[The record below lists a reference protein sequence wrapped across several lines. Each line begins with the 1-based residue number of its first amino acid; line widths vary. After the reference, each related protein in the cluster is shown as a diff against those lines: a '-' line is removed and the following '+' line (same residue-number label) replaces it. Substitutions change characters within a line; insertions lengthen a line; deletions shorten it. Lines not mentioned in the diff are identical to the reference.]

1 MLMTTERHQI
11 VKYGKKLVTTNLTN
25 GTGGN
30 LSMINREKEMIAIS
44 PSGMDYFETTPEDI
58 VITDLNGNI
67 IEGHN
72 KPSSEFNFHLALYD
86 HKPQINAVV
95 HTHSVYATTLAC
107 LGWELPAVHYMVAFS
122 GNKVPVATYE
132 TFGTEALANAIIE
145 GIEDYN
151 AILLANH
158 GLITTANNIE
168 TAFAAAEEIEFTARV
183 YYQSKSIGEPVIL
196 NDQQMNVVIEKFKTY
211 GQK

>member
-1 MLMTTERHQI
+1 MLMINERQKI
-11 VKYGKKLVTTNLTN
+11 VEYGKKMVTTQLTN

-30 LSMINREKEMIAIS
+30 LSIISADRKYIAIS
-44 PSGMDYFETTPEDI
+44 PSGIDYFDTQIEDV
-58 VITDLNGNI
+58 VIIDLDGNI
-67 IEGHN
+67 IEGAN
-72 KPSSEFNFHLALYD
+72 KPSSESNFHLSLY
-86 HKPQINAVV
+86 KYRSNINSVV

-122 GNKVPVATYE
+122 GNKVPIAPYE
-132 TFGTEALANAIIE
+132 TFGTSALADAVTQSI
-145 GIEDYN
+145 GDYN
-151 AILLANH
+151 AVLLANH

-183 YYQSKSIGEPVIL
+183 YYQAKSIGEPLILDNDKMNIVI
-196 NDQQMNVVIEKFKTY
+196 DKFKTY